1 MATVFDVARYILN
14 RIGTMT
20 TMKLEKLV
28 YYCQAWSLAWDG
40 VPLFEEDFQAWA
52 NGPVCPELFATH
64 KGCFILESNYYNN
77 YEPYPFTTN
86 QIETMNVVLEDYG
99 DKEPRWLSELTHKER
114 PWRETR
120 VGIKPG
126 EPCDRVI
133 PKELLREY
141 YEGLADDEEE

>member
-1 MATVFDVARYILN
+1 MASVFDVARYVLN
-14 RIGTMT
+14 HSGEMT

-64 KGCFILESNYYNN
+64 RGRFWLRADYYDSHR
-77 YEPYPFTTN
+77 PYPFEQRQLDTTN
-86 QIETMNVVLEDYG
+86 AVLEGYG
-99 DKEPRWLSELTHKER
+99 GKEPQWLSELTHQER

-120 VGIKPG
+120 RGVKPG
-126 EPCDRVI
+126 EPCGLAI
-133 PKELLREY
+133 SKELMQEY
-141 YEGLADDEEE
+141 YGGLEDAEEG